1 MLTVTPS
8 SERVGKHHLEAI
20 DTQVTAL
27 SRISTAV
34 LTSQRDLC
42 VAQSHDHNR
51 SGQRSTLMDGAA
63 REAALCQGVC
73 ACVSVF
79 VANSG
84 SFLLCGSCFDA
95 HGITTL
101 WTVEE
106 AGLKE

>member
-1 MLTVTPS
+1 MIKKGSKFSALAFGLLRLTLPLTLTVTPS

-42 VAQSHDHNR
+42 VAQSHDHNW

-63 REAALCQGVC
+63 REAALCQR
-73 ACVSVF
+73 ARERE
-79 VANSG
+79 
-84 SFLLCGSCFDA
+84 
-95 HGITTL
+95 L
-101 WTVEE
+101 WEFPAVWQ
-106 AGLKE
+106 LF